1 LVTAYLGQIKTFG
14 FNFAPKGWALCNGQ
28 TLPITQ
34 NQALFS
40 ILGTTYGGN
49 GISTFQLPNLQGR
62 VPVHVGNQYQ
72 LGEQAG
78 VETVT
83 LSASQMPAHTHSLN
97 GTTTAGALGKAI
109 GHSLANVAN
118 AYNHYGPASSG
129 SLVAL
134 QPNSVSTV
142 GGAHANVQPY
152 LTLNFSICLSGLFPS
167 RN

>member
-1 LVTAYLGQIKTFG
+1 MFG
-14 FNFAPKGWALCNGQ
+14 FNFAPKGWALCNGE
-28 TLPITQ
+28 TLPVNQ

-49 GISTFQLPNLQGR
+49 GTTTFQLPNLQSR
-62 VPVHVGNQYQ
+62 VPVHFGSQYQ
-72 LGEQAG
+72 LGVQTG

-83 LSASQMPAHTHSLN
+83 LSASQMPAHTHSLS
-97 GTTTAGALGKAI
+97 GATTAGALSKPI

-118 AYNHYGPASSG
+118 AYNHYGPANSG

-152 LTLNFSICLSGLFPS
+152 LTVNFSICLSGLFPS

>member
-1 LVTAYLGQIKTFG
+1 LGQIKTFG

-28 TLPITQ
+28 TMPINQ

-49 GISTFQLPNLQGR
+49 GVSTFQLPNLQSR
-62 VPVHVGNQYQ
+62 VPIHFSNQYP
-72 LGEQAG
+72 LGTQDGA
-78 VETVT
+78 ETVT
-83 LSASQMPAHTHSLN
+83 LGASQMPAHTHSLS
-97 GTTTAGALGKAI
+97 GTTTAGSLGKAI

-118 AYNHYGPASSG
+118 AFNHYGPASSG
-129 SLVAL
+129 TLTPL

-142 GGAHANVQPY
+142 GGAPHPNVQPY